1 MMFYLKIEQLITENI
16 VRRSL
21 DLHLHVVLFLN
32 IEQAITTTHGIALVC
47 ISHRLFYLEIE
58 QVMNRNISEIEQT
71 TTR

>member
-32 IEQAITTTHGIALVC
+32 RTSSTTHGMRATLA
-47 ISHRLFYLEIE
+47 
-58 QVMNRNISEIEQT
+58 
-71 TTR
+71 